1 MPAAGAPTA
10 VPASMPTSSRTASA
24 AAGVHTR
31 VPGAWAFRAAP
42 APDLVRRAVSGIS
55 RTNHVWVADTTAI
68 RSGEGWLHRAVVIDL
83 RSRRVVG
90 WKASA
95 TLDASLTGNAVRMAL
110 HRRRPVAGRE
120 RVHHSDRGSTSTA
133 WAFQALLR
141 KAGITCSMGRPG
153 TCMDKP
159 VAETFFATLRGRAH
173 PPAPL
178 DFTCRC
184 GQSHIRLCRN
194 VAQPAP
200 SARKPRLPQPR
211 CLRSLPT
218 VCPDRSQTIDCPIN
232 GCKSNRG
239 VARWWDTAGVAWMM
253 AMPPGRRRLLAPGSA
268 EAVAERIVPREGR
281 APDPGHQA
289 AVRPHGGAVPGS
301 GEERFAP
308 GDTVRAGKPLDG
320 TAHPGGR
327 VGCLPPACATHATTA
342 GLDDARNPV
351 PDRNRRLRTLHGPR
365 FPVTCLALDANRAWC
380 SPSLSDW
387 TDHFFGRRECPRGG
401 DGDGSESERREA
413 CPRTPK
419 EVS

>member
-153 TCMDKP
+153 TCMDKL

-184 GQSHIRLCRN
+184 GRSHIRLCRN

-268 EAVAERIVPREGR
+268 EAVAEREKASFRARVEHPIRVIKRQFGHMEARYRGLAKNGSRLVTRFALANLWMARRTLVAGSAASRPRAQPMQRRRAWTTRETLFPTGTVACARSTRHASRPLASHWTRIVPG
-281 APDPGHQA
+281 A
-289 AVRPHGGAVPGS
+289 A
-301 GEERFAP
+301 
-308 GDTVRAGKPLDG
+308 
-320 TAHPGGR
+320 
-327 VGCLPPACATHATTA
+327 LP
-342 GLDDARNPV
+342 
-351 PDRNRRLRTLHGPR
+351 
-365 FPVTCLALDANRAWC
+365 
-380 SPSLSDW
+380 
-387 TDHFFGRRECPRGG
+387 
-401 DGDGSESERREA
+401 
-413 CPRTPK
+413 
-419 EVS
+419 